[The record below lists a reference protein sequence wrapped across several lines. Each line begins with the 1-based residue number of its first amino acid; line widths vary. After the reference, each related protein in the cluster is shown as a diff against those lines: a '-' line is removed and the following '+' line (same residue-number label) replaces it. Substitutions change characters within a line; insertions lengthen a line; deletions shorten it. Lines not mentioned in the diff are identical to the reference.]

1 MEKQMKKYSTT
12 LKLILFT
19 GLLFFFSGL
28 FIQEA
33 SAEIVEVG
41 EVRSLGTEVKVP
53 VTLYDFT
60 YLKNLNVEID
70 IETGQEGV
78 SLKGFEPAGVFD
90 DSQFRTIKNLEGS
103 KLKIDV
109 ISKSGSEIKVEKRM
123 VLGYITYRLSPS
135 FKEGTA
141 IKLPIGNIV
150 ANGRYGNDIIV
161 SPLEGQIARKM
172 PVGDV
177 VGKNKPTAA
186 AAMRILQHVKG
197 DLITNKEEFLSADV
211 DGDNVI
217 TQNDAQQI
225 LDYVSGKRLS
235 FLAIQAKELD
245 TAVLKS
251 EYADK
256 VTAVHGRA
264 PYKYTR
270 KSGTLPYGIKL
281 DENTGELSGI
291 PTRAGV
297 STFTIKVIDAVGN
310 EADRVVTIEVIDS
323 NISSVEKLLP
333 ITVQLNSQPAL
344 PSDVTVTYS
353 DKKIG
358 KEKVSWE
365 PVDTSIIG
373 KTVAK
378 GKLAGGFTVT
388 VDINVVHAD
397 YVKAIQIDYME
408 FVNLHTISL
417 HTSSEVYSVTV
428 DNIAM
433 HYEGNDEFTLGTNTL
448 THGRTVVIQLNDKF
462 GNVLEQKQIVLQ

>member
-1 MEKQMKKYSTT
+1 MKKYRTT
-12 LKLILFT
+12 FKLVFFT
-19 GLLFFFSGL
+19 GLFFFFSGI
-28 FIQEA
+28 FMQEA
-33 SAEIVEVG
+33 SAEILEIG

-78 SLKGFEPAGVFD
+78 SLIGFETANPFES
-90 DSQFRTIKNLEGS
+90 SQFRTVKNVEGS

-109 ISKSGSEIKVEKRM
+109 ISRTGSEVKVEKRM
-123 VLGYITYRLSPS
+123 ILGYITYRLTSS
-135 FKEGTA
+135 FEDGTA

-161 SPLEGQIARKM
+161 SPLGGKIERKM

-186 AAMRILQHVKG
+186 AAMRILQHVRG
-197 DLITNKEEFLSADV
+197 NLITNKEEFLSADV

-225 LDYVSGKRLS
+225 LDYVSGKRVS

-251 EYADK
+251 EYVDK

-270 KSGTLPYGIKL
+270 SGTLPSGITL
-281 DENTGELSGI
+281 DATTGELSGTPKI
-291 PTRAGV
+291 AG
-297 STFTIKVIDAVGN
+297 SYSFTVKVTDAVGN
-310 EADRVVTIEVIDS
+310 EAERIFKMEVIDS

-333 ITVQLNSQPAL
+333 ITVQLNAQPAL
-344 PSDVTVTYS
+344 PSEVTVTYS
-353 DKKIG
+353 DKKTG

-365 PVDTSIIG
+365 PVDTSVIG
-373 KTVAK
+373 TTVAK

-397 YVKAIQIDYME
+397 YVKDIQIDYME
-408 FVNLHTISL
+408 FVNLHTIYINASA
-417 HTSSEVYSVTV
+417 EVYSITV
-428 DNIAM
+428 DNIPM
-433 HYEGNDEFTLGTNTL
+433 HYEGNELFSLGTNDL
-448 THGRTVVIQLNDKF
+448 LHGKTVVIQLNDKF
-462 GNVLEQKQIVLQ
+462 GNVLELKQIALQ